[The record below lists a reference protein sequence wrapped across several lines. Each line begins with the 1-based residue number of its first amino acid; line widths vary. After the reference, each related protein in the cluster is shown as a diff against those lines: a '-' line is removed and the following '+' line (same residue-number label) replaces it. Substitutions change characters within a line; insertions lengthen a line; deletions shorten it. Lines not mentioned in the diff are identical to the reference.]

1 MLDWIILFIG
11 IFLIA
16 IGVRV
21 TILQAEL
28 LKLENPDLD
37 PESKPEPEPKP
48 GKKKP
53 SPSNDGDW
61 MVRLTKPRKEIIVT
75 GCETEG
81 EVVRKIILM
90 EYSPK
95 SIKEI
100 RQL

>member
-1 MLDWIILFIG
+1 MSDWIILFLA
-11 IFLIA
+11 IFLGIMS
-16 IGVRV
+16 VRV

-28 LKLENPDLD
+28 MKKEDSNADPEPNPDKKVT
-37 PESKPEPEPKP
+37 PEYK
-48 GKKKP
+48 
-53 SPSNDGDW
+53 NGDW
-61 MVRLTKPRKEIIVT
+61 IVKLTKSRKEIIVT
-75 GCETEG
+75 GCKTEG

>member
-1 MLDWIILFIG
+1 MTT
-11 IFLIA
+11 
-16 IGVRV
+16 V
-21 TILQAEL
+21 QAEL
-28 LKLENPDLD
+28 LKVENPDLD
-37 PESKPEPEPKP
+37 PESKPEPEPD
-48 GKKKP
+48 KKKP